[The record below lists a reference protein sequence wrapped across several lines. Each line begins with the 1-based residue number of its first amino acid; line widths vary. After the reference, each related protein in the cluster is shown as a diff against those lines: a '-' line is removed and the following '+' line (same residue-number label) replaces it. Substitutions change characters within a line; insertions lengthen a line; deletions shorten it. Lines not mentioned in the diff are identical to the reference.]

1 MIAILCWWHPVKRNT
16 TGNNLRW
23 ANQAEANLWDTLTD
37 GNIAEKKKRKRPN
50 RNRAAAAEAI
60 PSLKTVEKDPGLR
73 RGKRVLR

>member
-1 MIAILCWWHPVKRNT
+1 M
-16 TGNNLRW
+16 
-23 ANQAEANLWDTLTD
+23 WDTLTD

-73 RGKRVLR
+73 RGKRLLR